1 MLDINKK
8 ASPPLVIECI
18 EEEKTVWLLSFNGP
32 NPSEEDAI
40 ELSQSHCFWLYEKI
54 MNIDPNLLNSAMEK
68 SSHST

>member
-32 NPSEEDAI
+32 NPNEEDAI
-40 ELSQSHCFWLYEKI
+40 ELSQSQCFWLYEKI
-54 MNIDPNLLNSAMEK
+54 MNIDPNLLNSAMEEF
-68 SSHST
+68 SHSM